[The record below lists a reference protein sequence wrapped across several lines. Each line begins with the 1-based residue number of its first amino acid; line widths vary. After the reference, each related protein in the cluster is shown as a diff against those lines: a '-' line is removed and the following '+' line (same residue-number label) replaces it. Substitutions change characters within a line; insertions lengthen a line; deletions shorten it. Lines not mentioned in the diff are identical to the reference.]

1 VSKSK
6 GLVPMP
12 AGGKGKKVLALLVLA
27 LVLVMVV
34 KNPAG
39 SAHTVHHIGSV
50 IGDGADSLMTFATAL
65 FA

>member
-12 AGGKGKKVLALLVLA
+12 SGGKGKKVLALLLLVF
-27 LVLVMVV
+27 VLVMVV

-39 SAHTVHHIGSV
+39 SARTVHHIGAV
-50 IGDGADSLMTFATAL
+50 VGDGADSLMTFATAL